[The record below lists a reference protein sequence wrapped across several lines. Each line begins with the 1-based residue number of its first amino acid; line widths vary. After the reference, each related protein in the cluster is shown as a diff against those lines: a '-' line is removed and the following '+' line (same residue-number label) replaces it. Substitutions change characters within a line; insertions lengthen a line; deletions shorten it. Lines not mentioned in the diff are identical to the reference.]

1 VGEVSSDKNAPGF
14 EYQDDPFD
22 SDELVT
28 NDAVGGEPVTPTG
41 HYGGPEGSEPLEV
54 TPEYGEHD
62 PNAEDGPTDLDSE

>member
-1 VGEVSSDKNAPGF
+1 VSSDKNVPGF

-28 NDAVGGEPVTPTG
+28 NDAVGGEPVTPAG

-54 TPEYGEHD
+54 APEYGEHD
-62 PNAEDGPTDLDSE
+62 PNSEDGPTDLDGE